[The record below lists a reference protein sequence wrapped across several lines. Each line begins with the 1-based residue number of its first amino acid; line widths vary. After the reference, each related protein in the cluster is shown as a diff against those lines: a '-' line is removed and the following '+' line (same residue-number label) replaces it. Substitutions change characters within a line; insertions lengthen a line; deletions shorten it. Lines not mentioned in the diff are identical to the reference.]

1 MREHNPHSKPQE
13 AVKEQKSLADISVPV
28 WLNGENAVFYLK
40 EHFLHIKFEEKE
52 ARVFLCRQFPFELE
66 WEYISVMDDEKQEI
80 GIIRRLSE
88 FDSETEA
95 LLIEELKRRY
105 YAPVILRIH
114 SMKERYGF
122 SYWKVETPE
131 GEMRFTLHDTYRSIA
146 RAGEHRLVISD
157 VNGNRF
163 QIPDTR
169 ALDRKSYRKIE
180 LYL

>member
-1 MREHNPHSKPQE
+1 MREHGEHRRAPE
-13 AVKEQKSLADISVPV
+13 MGGEQKSLADISVPI
-28 WLNGENAVFYLK
+28 WLSRENASFFLK
-40 EHFLHIKFEEKE
+40 EHFLYIKFEEKE
-52 ARVFLCRQFPFELE
+52 TRVFLSRQFPFEME
-66 WEYISVMDDEKQEI
+66 WEYISVLDDEKQEL
-80 GIIRRLSE
+80 GIIRALSD
-88 FDSETEA
+88 FDAETET
-95 LLIEELKRRY
+95 LLTEELKRRY

-131 GEMRFTLHDTYRSIA
+131 GEMSFTLHDTYRSIV
-146 RAGEHRLVISD
+146 RAGEYRLVISD